1 MSWYGN
7 RTLATFSQ
15 RMKGFRLVLLIILF
29 YTLPSPVNGQFY
41 YGLHQDYGKNR
52 VEFNEFVWNYYRF
65 EKIDVYF
72 YKSADDVAKQ
82 VAILAEENLEQLE
95 KLFDSPIQDRM
106 SIVVFN
112 NLSELKQS
120 NLLPSDEESYNTG
133 GITHIAGSKM
143 FLYFNGSYADLKG
156 QVRKGM
162 AEMILNNLIYG
173 SFGQSFKN
181 STLLNFPEWYFE
193 GLISFMSGPLTARD
207 EALLMDGF
215 LTKRFKRFNA
225 LTGEEARVAGHSI
238 WQYIATAYGTKV
250 IKDVLFMAIINRNV
264 DDGFRFILGA
274 DLKVIMGNWRDNTL
288 YDYRLKDKDKSV
300 YKALP
305 GEILM
310 KTRKD
315 ERLTHLAMD
324 PTGTKAALVVNRQGR
339 YALKI
344 IDLEKGRKK
353 TIIKGGYRIPQNADY
368 SFPVP
373 AWHPNGRILAYLT
386 EEKGFLWLNFYDT
399 KKKKSETKEFF
410 KFDKVLS
417 MEYSS
422 DGKQLLMA
430 AVKNGQSDIYL
441 YTILNKRAEPITEDI
456 YDDSDPHF
464 IQGDKRIVFRSNRTT
479 TLLEPVNKRK
489 LSTPTV
495 NPNFDLFIANRTGR
509 NQRELW
515 RLSNSPSLDEL
526 NVNVLNSS
534 QITYTAKRDGFH
546 NTYLIEIDSN
556 IAYVDTTVHYN
567 YTFSHYQVTRRE
579 ENTLNQVISPKTS
592 TALNT
597 YYVKGRTQLR
607 KIVFDT
613 EERNKELK
621 QNQIDVSLPEE
632 VEIKKR
638 LAEVV
643 IVPDPGPRP
652 RGDFDLA
659 DYQFHPSLTK
669 GRKIKKKPS
678 IETDPGIRAQE
689 IAFPAIRANTDSL
702 IIPNQRNYFTS
713 FYQDEFTT
721 QIDNIF
727 SNPQYQP
734 FTGTPSPG
742 LLNAGFNML
751 FKLGVVDLF
760 NNYKLTGGMRTD
772 FQPVAGL
779 SLSPNSEFFI
789 GLSDQSKRM
798 NKALM
803 LYRRS
808 RYGEGNSPSGIP
820 ALLRVITHEATFSS
834 TYPINPVSSFVGTLG
849 YRHDRQVVLSTDG
862 FNLPE
867 PAFNKDF
874 GIFRLAYIYDNTRH
888 LGLNLYEG
896 LRYKI
901 FTEYYK
907 DLTRPNTGM
916 HTLGIDLR
924 HYLPLHRTIIW
935 ANRLAYG
942 TSFGPQKLIHFMGGV
957 DNEFSPDFDR
967 STPIAQDENYIFQTV
982 VTNMRG
988 FFQNARN
995 GNSFMVI
1002 NSEVRV
1008 PVFKYLL
1015 NRPIR
1020 NDFIANFQFIVFGD
1034 VGTAWNGDSPW
1045 SEENALNT
1053 LTINKPPSLSIIIDR
1068 QKDPILYGTGF
1079 GMRTRLLGYFVR
1091 ADWAWGIE
1099 DGNVLPRVFYF
1110 SLSTDF

>member
-1 MSWYGN
+1 M
-7 RTLATFSQ
+7 Q
-15 RMKGFRLVLLIILF
+15 LF
-29 YTLPSPVNGQFY
+29 GQFY

-52 VEFNEFVWNYYRF
+52 VEYNEFVWNYYRF
-65 EKIDVYF
+65 DKIDIYF
-72 YKSADDVAKQ
+72 YKSSNEVAKQ
-82 VAILAEENLEQLE
+82 VAVLADENLKQLE
-95 KLFDSPIQDRM
+95 KLLDSPIQDRM

-120 NLLPSDEESYNTG
+120 NLLPSDEEAYNTG

-143 FLYFNGSYADLKG
+143 FLYFNGSYADLKA

-193 GLISFMSGPLTARD
+193 GLISYMSGPLSARD

-225 LTGEEARVAGHSI
+225 LTGDEARVAGHSI
-238 WQYIATAYGTKV
+238 WDYIATAYGSKV

-274 DLKVIMGNWRDNTL
+274 DLKAIMANWKENIL

-300 YKALP
+300 YKFLP
-305 GEILM
+305 GETLL

-315 ERLTHLAMD
+315 ERLTHLALNKA
-324 PTGTKAALVVNRQGR
+324 GTKAALVVNRQGR
-339 YALKI
+339 YCLKI
-344 IDLEKGRKK
+344 VDFEKGKKK
-353 TIIKGGYRIPQNADY
+353 TIDKGGYRIPQNADY
-368 SFPVP
+368 SFPIP
-373 AWHPNGRILAYLT
+373 AWHPNGRIVAFLT

-399 KKKKSETKEFF
+399 QKKKTETKEFF

-417 MEYSS
+417 MEYSP
-422 DGKQLLMA
+422 DGKQLLMS
-430 AVKNGQSDIYL
+430 AVKNGQSDIFL
-441 YTILNKRAEPITEDI
+441 YTILNTQVEPITEDI
-456 YDDSDPHF
+456 YDDLDAHF
-464 IQGDKRIVFRSNRTT
+464 IQGDKRIAFRSNRNN
-479 TLLEPVNKRK
+479 TLLEKANKKK
-489 LSTPTV
+489 LAVPSV

-509 NQRELW
+509 NQKELW
-515 RLSNSPSLDEL
+515 RLSHSPDLDEQ
-526 NVNVLNSS
+526 NINVLNSS
-534 QITYTAKRDGFH
+534 QITYTSNRDGFH
-546 NTYLIEIDSN
+546 NTFLIEIDSN
-556 IAYVDTTVHYN
+556 IAYVDTTVHYD

-579 ENTLNQVISPKTS
+579 ENTLHQVVSPETS
-592 TALNT
+592 TALNS

-613 EERNKELK
+613 EERNEELK
-621 QNQIDVSLPEE
+621 QNQVDVSLPEE

-638 LAEVV
+638 LAEVIV
-643 IVPDPGPRP
+643 IPEPRSRP
-652 RGDFDLA
+652 PGDFDLL
-659 DYQFHPSLTK
+659 DYQFHPILTD
-669 GRKIKKKPS
+669 GRRIKKKPS
-678 IETDPGIRAQE
+678 INTDPTIPAQE
-689 IAFPAIRANTDSL
+689 IAFPAIRVNKDSL
-702 IIPNQRNYFTS
+702 FIPNQRNYFLS

-751 FKLGVVDLF
+751 FKVGVVDLF

-772 FQPVAGL
+772 FQPIAGL

-789 GLSDQSKRM
+789 GLSDQSKRI
-798 NKALM
+798 NQALM

-820 ALLRVITHEATFSS
+820 ALLRVLTHEATYTA
-834 TYPINPVSSFVGTLG
+834 TYPFSPVSSVVGTVG
-849 YRHDRQVVLSTDG
+849 YRHDRQLVLSTDG
-862 FNLPE
+862 FNLTE
-867 PAFNKDF
+867 PAINKDF
-874 GIFRLAYIYDNTRH
+874 GIFRFAYVYDNTRH

-896 LRYKI
+896 LRYKV

-916 HTLGIDLR
+916 HTLGLDLR

-957 DNEFSPDFDR
+957 DNEFSPNFDR

-995 GNSFMVI
+995 GNSFMAI

-1020 NDFIANFQFIVFGD
+1020 NDFVANFQFIVFGD

-1053 LTINKPPSLSIIIDR
+1053 LTISKPPSLSIIIDR

-1079 GMRTRLLGYFVR
+1079 GLRTRLLGYFVR